1 MMRKRANW
9 FWGVF
14 LVLGAVV
21 LVTSQLGIFSTH
33 VGVWTL
39 LLGVFLVAAFV
50 ESLMHL
56 AVWGMVFSLAFLAI
70 IFAKPLGIVALAPW
84 TILIAAVLLSLGLS
98 LIIRP
103 KRWYRYNWKT
113 QGNWSHHHHGDWSN
127 HYEEDVKTLNDPDI
141 TVNVSMSS
149 SIRYLQSVDFRRADV
164 QVSMGDA
171 KLYFDDV
178 TLSDQGATINIDA
191 HLGGVQLYLPTSW
204 NVKTDVDANLGAI
217 ETTGE
222 PAGTDGPLV
231 VITGRVSL
239 GGLTIIYI

>member
-1 MMRKRANW
+1 MRKRANW

-21 LVTSQLGIFSTH
+21 LVTSQLGIFSYH
-33 VGVWTL
+33 MGLWPL
-39 LLGVFLVAAFV
+39 LLAVFLVAAFV

-70 IFAKPLGIVALAPW
+70 IFSRPLGITALVPW

-103 KRWYRYNWKT
+103 KRWYHYDWRA
-113 QGNWSHHHHGDWSN
+113 QGNWSHHHHRDWSADAD
-127 HYEEDVKTLNDPDI
+127 DVETLDDPDI
-141 TVNVSMSS
+141 AVNVSMSN
-149 SIRYLQSVDFRRADV
+149 SIRFLQSADFRRADV
-164 QVSMGDA
+164 RVSMGNA

-178 TLSDQGATINIDA
+178 TLSDQGATITVDV
-191 HLGGVQLYLPTSW
+191 HLGGVQLYVPTSW
-204 NVKTDVDANLGAI
+204 NVQVDVDADLGSV

-222 PAGTDGPLV
+222 PDDSDGPLV
-231 VITGRVSL
+231 IITGRVPL
-239 GGLTIIYI
+239 GGLGIIYV

>member
-1 MMRKRANW
+1 MRKQANW

-21 LVTSQLGIFSTH
+21 LVTSQMGIFSYH
-33 VGVWTL
+33 VGVWPL
-39 LLGVFLVAAFV
+39 LLAVFLVAAFV

-70 IFAKPLGIVALAPW
+70 IFAQPLGITALAPW

-103 KRWYRYNWKT
+103 KRWYHYNWQS
-113 QGNWSHHHHGDWSN
+113 QGNGAHHHHRGWSE
-127 HYEEDVKTLNDPDI
+127 HGEDVETLHDPDMTI
-141 TVNVSMSS
+141 NVNMSN
-149 SIRYLQSVDFRRADV
+149 SIRYLQSTDFRRADV
-164 QVSMGDA
+164 QVSMGNA

-178 TLSDQGATINIDA
+178 TLSEQGAVINVDA
-191 HLGGVQLYLPTSW
+191 HLGAVQLYLPTTW
-204 NVKTDVDANLGAI
+204 NVKTDVDANLGGI

-222 PAGTDGPLV
+222 PTATTGPV
-231 VITGRVSL
+231 VMVTGRVSL
-239 GGLTIIYI
+239 GGLSLIYI

>member
-1 MMRKRANW
+1 MRKRANW

-21 LVTSQLGIFSTH
+21 LVTSQLGIFSYH
-33 VGVWTL
+33 VGLWPL
-39 LLGVFLVAAFV
+39 LLAVFLVAAFV

-70 IFAKPLGIVALAPW
+70 IFAKPLGIAALAPW

-103 KRWYRYNWKT
+103 KRWYHYDWRD
-113 QGNWSHHHHGDWSN
+113 QGNWSHHHHRDWS
-127 HYEEDVKTLNDPDI
+127 HHGEDDVETLDDSAI
-141 TVNVSMSS
+141 VVDVNMSN
-149 SIRYLQSVDFRRADV
+149 SIRYLQSSDFRQADV
-164 QVSMGDA
+164 RVSMGNA

-178 TLSDQGATINIDA
+178 TLSDGGALINVDA
-191 HLGGVQLYLPTSW
+191 HLGGIQLYLPTDW
-204 NVKTDVDANLGAI
+204 NVKVDVDADLGSV

-222 PAGTDGPLV
+222 PAGTTGPTV
-231 VITGRVSL
+231 MVKGRVSL
-239 GGLTIIYI
+239 GGLGIVYI